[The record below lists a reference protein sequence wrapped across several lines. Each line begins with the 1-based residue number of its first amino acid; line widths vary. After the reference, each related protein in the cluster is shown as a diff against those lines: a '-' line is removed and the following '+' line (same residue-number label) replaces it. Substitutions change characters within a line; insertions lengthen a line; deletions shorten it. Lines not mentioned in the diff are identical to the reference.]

1 MHWKIPRVT
10 EEQPPPKQATAVICH
25 AVHRNS
31 LTREKQEIETTRSPA
46 ELCNGSKDRI
56 YWLKESHT
64 NVPRCR
70 LALLWS
76 VIKQVTS
83 VFWNTKAFVLFMN
96 TLEPSRHTLPNT
108 QACHSSYQE
117 QKAR

>member
-10 EEQPPPKQATAVICH
+10 EEPPPPKQATAVICH

-56 YWLKESHT
+56 YRLKESHT
-64 NVPRCR
+64 NAPRCR

-83 VFWNTKAFVLFMN
+83 VFWNTKAFVLFMHA
-96 TLEPSRHTLPNT
+96 LEPSRHTLPNT

>member
-10 EEQPPPKQATAVICH
+10 EEPPPPKQAPVVICH

-31 LTREKQEIETTRSPA
+31 LTREKQEIETTRTPA
-46 ELCNGSKDRI
+46 ELCNGSKDRR
-56 YWLKESHT
+56 YRLKESHT
-64 NVPRCR
+64 NVPHCR
-70 LALLWS
+70 LSLLWS

-83 VFWNTKAFVLFMN
+83 VFWNTKAFVLFMKA
-96 TLEPSRHTLPNT
+96 LEPSRHTLLNT

-117 QKAR
+117 QLAR